1 MYRSIAGDTRKSDQL
16 LASQWQ
22 AEKKAREEQIQALY
36 DQVEPIWHRLGFEQE
51 DINAFVE
58 EHCGLDQ
65 EVLQAV
71 STPSLACA
79 GPIFIDVSFS
89 QYRDELS
96 RVKILRQEKLAS
108 FIDAVRSEITGLWQ
122 SLHYGPKT
130 CRYFEAFYEG
140 KRDRGST

>member
-1 MYRSIAGDTRKSDQL
+1 M
-16 LASQWQ
+16 
-22 AEKKAREEQIQALY
+22 
-36 DQVEPIWHRLGFEQE
+36 EPIWHRLGFEQD

-71 STPSLACA
+71 SISR
-79 GPIFIDVSFS
+79 GPFVYRPLSSFFSS

-96 RVKILRQEKLAS
+96 RVKLLRQERLAS

-122 SLHYGPKT
+122 SLHYGPNT

-140 KRDRGST
+140 KMRRRWSPNLSNIALSL